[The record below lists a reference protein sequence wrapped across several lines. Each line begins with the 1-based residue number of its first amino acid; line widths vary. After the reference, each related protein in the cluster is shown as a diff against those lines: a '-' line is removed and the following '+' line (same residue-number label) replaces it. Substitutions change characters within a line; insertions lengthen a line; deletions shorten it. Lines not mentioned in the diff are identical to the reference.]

1 MTKLVYTVKRFAK
14 KHPFITIIILAVA
27 VTLSLP
33 YVKAAFDY
41 ISSPNSIYANK
52 VYIDGNEFYLIN
64 YRNSTDP
71 TYDELLEFIRN
82 DNAGFLQAPVETAIE
97 LHNSAEAAGIKTGVA
112 EIKMY
117 NQEYPY
123 IVNVFNTQDRGL
135 IYIQSESAIIMDIDS
150 IVTFSKNKEC
160 ISEYLFSPYPEC
172 PGSIR
177 NHGIVKDCTIHW

>member
-1 MTKLVYTVKRFAK
+1 MV
-14 KHPFITIIILAVA
+14 

-33 YVKAAFDY
+33 YVKAAMDY

-71 TYDELLEFIRN
+71 TYDELLEFMRN
-82 DNAGFLQAPVETAIE
+82 NNAGLLQVPVETSIE
-97 LHNSAEAAGIKTGVA
+97 LHNDAEAAGIKTGVA
-112 EIKMY
+112 EIEIY
-117 NQEYPY
+117 NQEHPY
-123 IVNVFNTQDRGL
+123 TVNVFSTQDRGL
-135 IYIQSESAIIMDIDS
+135 IYIQSDSAIIVDTDS

-160 ISEYLFSPYPEC
+160 TSKYLFYPYPEYS
-172 PGSIR
+172 GSTI